1 MQQPK
6 LMCQSAP
13 NYLSA
18 AGEGGGSGGG
28 GSLSLFKDPIHSDL
42 LKVLMLILLSLQAF
56 GNGG

>member
-1 MQQPK
+1 
-6 LMCQSAP
+6 MCQSAP